1 MAKDKEQASTHVSWF
16 LYPASSSKTL
26 LKSELPCLS
35 LEYLVLYPKCLHGI
49 NIKITSS
56 ITPFWKES
64 VNLKPLCK
72 IKWSLYLQVVTLS
85 HYRSVCLPPEAGAVG
100 QDTEKWKKAMLS
112 VVRLPEGYNV
122 LDLWDQFSLHSGAS
136 RGREPKEHSPAQRKG
151 PQRNIII
158 LYWLCW
164 QRLTWTSWKLLLFW
178 KQGSQVSKLIT
189 C

>member
-1 MAKDKEQASTHVSWF
+1 MAKDKEPESTQVSWF
-16 LYPASSSKTL
+16 LYPASSKTL

-35 LEYLVLYPKCLHGI
+35 LEHLVLYPKYLHGI

-64 VNLKPLCK
+64 VSLKPLCER
-72 IKWSLYLQVVTLS
+72 KWSLYLQVVTHS
-85 HYRSVCLPPEAGAVG
+85 RYRSVCLPPRQGLWGRAQRNERK
-100 QDTEKWKKAMLS
+100 TLLN
-112 VVRLPEGYNV
+112 VVQLPEGYNV
-122 LDLWDQFSLHSGAS
+122 LDLLGLFFLHSGAS
-136 RGREPKEHSPAQRKG
+136 RGREPKEHSPAQRKDT
-151 PQRNIII
+151 QRNIII
-158 LYWLCW
+158 FYWLFW